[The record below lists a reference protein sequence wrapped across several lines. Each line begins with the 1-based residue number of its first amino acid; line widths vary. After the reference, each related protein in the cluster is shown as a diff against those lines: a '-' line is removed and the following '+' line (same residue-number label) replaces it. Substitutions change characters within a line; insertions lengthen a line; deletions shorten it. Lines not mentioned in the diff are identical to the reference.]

1 MNKRNHLQALT
12 LFLLLIHAS
21 FFVNASNPNDS
32 TAKNFSVAKGSTPYV
47 LWQWM
52 NGCVTKEGI
61 IYDLEAFKR
70 VGIKNVQQFL
80 VGGIE
85 ADINDPEVAILG
97 DKWMELMRFSLDE
110 CQRLGMDFGTH
121 NCPGWSA
128 SGAPGL
134 KIEES
139 MQKLIWEKTSLSG
152 STSTTTLITKAKV
165 DSLWNYYKDICLI
178 AIPKNETTLTKD
190 KIIVITDGLDKFDH
204 LKNALPQGEWDVLRF
219 GHTTNGKKNL
229 TAPVSGQGLE
239 VDKLSRKALNS
250 FWNLYP
256 AKLLEMAGDRA
267 GKTFKRFEIDSYE
280 AGNQDWT
287 PDMANEFRIRRG
299 YVIYPWLVI
308 MAGYTVESKDITA
321 RFKYDWQRTINELFA
336 DNYYGYLYEL
346 VHKVPGLEFL
356 VEPYGTGAKNFDN
369 LAIRDIGDMV
379 MCEFWT
385 KPSTWGWETL
395 LPVSSNAHVNG
406 KKIVAAE
413 AFTGQPQYAFQT
425 DLADLKATGDQ
436 AFCEGV
442 NLFVLHAS
450 AHQPW
455 PQVKPGM
462 TMGWWGTQFGPSQTW
477 WDHGAA
483 QWVQYIT
490 RCQTI
495 LQKGLFVG
503 DLCYLQLYSQ
513 KKTNIPQG
521 YKADICNEKE
531 LLTRFSVKENKL
543 VLPDGMSY
551 RILVL
556 PNSCKIE
563 PELARKI
570 ERLVNDGAIV
580 VGNGFTG
587 SPGLTGFPDVNNE
600 TRAISERLF
609 GTFDVK
615 DAIVKNVRNVG
626 KGKVYCNYSALEA
639 LELENIAKDVAI
651 LNNEKDIAWIHRND
665 GNEHYYFISNSAEKN
680 KSIQISFRISGM
692 QPEIWNPV
700 TGQITEAF
708 VWETNNN
715 QTTVCLNLEAHGS
728 CFVVFRNKSKSS
740 SGIIKTLT
748 LNNDSVNIIDHIT
761 PDNQLILN
769 PKGVYKLA
777 LQNGK
782 TITKSQNIE
791 PETILL
797 NNDWDVRFQE
807 NRGAPS
813 SAHFEKLVSWPLHT
827 DSAIMFFSGTAH
839 YKKTFQLK
847 SKQLKSNKR
856 ILLDLGEV
864 KNIATIT
871 VNQKEVAVIWNPPFS
886 VDITNY
892 CNSGENVL
900 EIAVTNLWPNRIIG
914 DKTQPDDCVWG
925 AIRSFSPSQV
935 IGPNLQVVP
944 DWVKNKT
951 ERPSKNRITF
961 CTVDF
966 FNKDTPLLPSGLIGP
981 VQITIEDTWDL
992 RGQAVHLAGF
1002 DAVIRQMP
1010 IVSCVSVK
1018 ENRQ

>member
-1 MNKRNHLQALT
+1 MNKINYLKAFALF
-12 LFLLLIHAS
+12 FLLINTS
-21 FFVNASNPNDS
+21 FFVNAANPNDIS
-32 TAKNFSVAKGSTPYV
+32 AKNFSAANGSSPYI

-61 IYDLEAFKR
+61 SYDLEAFKR

-80 VGGIE
+80 VGGSE
-85 ADINDPEVAILG
+85 ADINDPEITVLG

-110 CQRLGMDFGTH
+110 CKRLGMDFGTH

-134 KIEES
+134 KVEES

-152 STSTTTLITKAKV
+152 STSTTTPIAKAKI
-165 DSLWNYYKDICLI
+165 DTRWNYYKDICLI
-178 AIPKNETTLTKD
+178 AIPKNEAVLTKSN
-190 KIIVITDGLDKFDH
+190 IIVITDGLNQSDQ

-219 GHTTNGKKNL
+219 GHTTIGKKNS

-250 FWNLYP
+250 FWSLYP
-256 AKLLEMAGDRA
+256 EKLLAMAGEHA

-287 PDMANEFRIRRG
+287 PDMANEFMNRRG
-299 YVIYPWLVI
+299 YALYPWLVV
-308 MAGYTVESKDITA
+308 MAGYTVESDDVTA
-321 RFKYDWQRTINELFA
+321 RFKYDWQRTINELFS
-336 DNYYGYLYEL
+336 DNYYGYLNEL
-346 VHKVPGLEFL
+346 IHKVPGLEFL
-356 VEPYGTGAKNFDN
+356 VEPYGTGTKNFDD
-369 LAIRDIGDMV
+369 LSIRNIGDIV

-385 KPSTWGWETL
+385 KPSTWGWETI

-413 AFTGQPQYAFQT
+413 SFTGQPQYAFQT
-425 DLADLKATGDQ
+425 DLAALKISGDQ
-436 AFCEGV
+436 AFSEGV
-442 NLFVLHAS
+442 NLFMLHAS

-483 QWVQYIT
+483 QWVQYVT

-495 LQKGLFVG
+495 LQKGFFVG

-513 KKTNIPQG
+513 KLTNIPEG
-521 YKADICNEKE
+521 YRADICNEKE

-556 PNSCKIE
+556 PNRCKIE

-570 ERLVNDGAIV
+570 ETLVNNGAIV

-587 SPGLTGFPDVNNE
+587 SPGLNNMATTNNE
-600 TRAISERLF
+600 IRSISERLF
-609 GTFDVK
+609 GAFGAN
-615 DAIVKNVRNVG
+615 DAIAKNVRNVG
-626 KGKVYCNYSALEA
+626 KGKVYCNYSPQEA
-639 LELENIAKDVAI
+639 LEMENISKDIEV
-651 LNNEKDIAWIHRND
+651 LNNEKDVAWIHRND
-665 GNEHYYFISNSAEKN
+665 GDEHYYFISNSSAKN
-680 KSIQISFRISGM
+680 KSIQVSFRISGM

-700 TGQITEAF
+700 TGQTSNALA
-708 VWETNNN
+708 WETDNSR
-715 QTTVCLNLEAHGS
+715 TTVSLNMEANGS
-728 CFVVFRNKSKSS
+728 CFVVFRN
-740 SGIIKTLT
+740 
-748 LNNDSVNIIDHIT
+748 
-761 PDNQLILN
+761 P
-769 PKGVYKLA
+769 YKLIP
-777 LQNGK
+777 QKGK
-782 TITKSQNIE
+782 TTTKTQNSDSE
-791 PETILL
+791 KILL
-797 NNDWDVRFQE
+797 NDDWDVRFQE

-813 SAHFEKLVSWPLHT
+813 SAHFEKLISWPLHA
-827 DSAIMFFSGTAH
+827 DSAIKFFSGTAQ
-839 YKKTFQLK
+839 YKKTFRLSSAQV
-847 SKQLKSNKR
+847 KSNKR
-856 ILLDLGEV
+856 ILIDLGEV
-864 KNIATIT
+864 KNVATIT
-871 VNQKEVAVIWNPPFS
+871 VNKKEMAVIWTPPFS
-886 VDITNY
+886 ADITDY
-892 CNSGENVL
+892 CKSGENVL
-900 EIAVTNLWPNRIIG
+900 EITVTNLWPNRIIG

-925 AIRSFSPSQV
+925 RMRSFSYVQPV
-935 IGPNLQVVP
+935 PEIGRNLQVVP
-944 DWVKNKT
+944 DWVINNT

-981 VQITIEDTWDL
+981 VQITVEDTWDID
-992 RGQAVHLAGF
+992 GVQ
-1002 DAVIRQMP
+1002 
-1010 IVSCVSVK
+1010 
-1018 ENRQ
+1018 

>member
-1 MNKRNHLQALT
+1 MNKRNYLQALA
-12 LFLLLIHAS
+12 LFLLLINTT

-32 TAKNFSVAKGSTPYV
+32 TAKNFSAANGSTPYV

-61 IYDLEAFKR
+61 TYDLEAFKR

-80 VGGIE
+80 VGGSE
-85 ADINDPEVAILG
+85 ADIDDPEITVLG

-110 CQRLGMDFGTH
+110 CKRLGMDFGTH
-121 NCPGWSA
+121 ICPGWSS

-134 KIEES
+134 KVEQS
-139 MQKLIWEKTSLSG
+139 MQKLIWAKTSLSG
-152 STSTTTLITKAKV
+152 NTSTTTTIARAKI
-165 DSLWNYYKDICLI
+165 DTIWNYYKDICII
-178 AIPKNETTLTKD
+178 AIPKNEEVLTKE
-190 KIIVITDGLDKFDH
+190 KVIVITDGLDQSDH
-204 LKNALPQGEWDVLRF
+204 LKKALPQGEWDVLRF
-219 GHTTNGKKNL
+219 GHTTNGKINL

-250 FWNLYP
+250 FWSLYP
-256 AKLLEMAGDRA
+256 EKLLTMAGEHA

-287 PDMANEFRIRRG
+287 PDMANEFMNRRG
-299 YVIYPWLVI
+299 YALYPWLVVK
-308 MAGYTVESKDITA
+308 AGYTLESKEATE

-336 DNYYGYLYEL
+336 DNYYGYLNEL
-346 VHKVPGLEFL
+346 IHKIPGLEFL
-356 VEPYGTGAKNFDN
+356 VEPYGTGTKNFDD
-369 LAIRDIGDMV
+369 LAIRNIGDMV

-385 KPSTWGWETL
+385 KPATWGWESI

-425 DLADLKATGDQ
+425 DLAALKISGDH

-483 QWVQYIT
+483 QWIQYVT

-503 DLCYLQLYSQ
+503 DLCYLQLVS
-513 KKTNIPQG
+513 KKVTNIPQG
-521 YKADICNEKE
+521 YRADICNEKE

-556 PNSCKIE
+556 PDSCRME

-570 ERLVNDGAIV
+570 ETLVNNGAIV
-580 VGNGFTG
+580 VGSGFTG
-587 SPGLTGFPDVNNE
+587 SPGLNNFAATNNE
-600 TRAISERLF
+600 VRAISERLF
-609 GTFDVK
+609 GAFGAN
-615 DAIVKNVRNVG
+615 DAIAKNVRTVG
-626 KGKVYCNYSALEA
+626 KGKVYCSYSAQEA
-639 LELENIAKDVAI
+639 LEMENISKDI
-651 LNNEKDIAWIHRND
+651 EFLNNEKDIAWIHRND
-665 GNEHYYFISNSAEKN
+665 GNEHYYFIVNRLDTRRPV
-680 KSIQISFRISGM
+680 QLSFRVNGM
-692 QPEIWNPV
+692 QPEIWDPI
-700 TGQITEAF
+700 TGKTSDALA
-708 VWETNNN
+708 WENNN
-715 QTTVCLNLEAHGS
+715 DRTTVSLNMEANGS
-728 CFVVFRNKSKSS
+728 CFVVFRNKSKNT
-740 SGIIKTLT
+740 SGVIR
-748 LNNDSVNIIDHIT
+748 
-761 PDNQLILN
+761 
-769 PKGVYKLA
+769 
-777 LQNGK
+777 
-782 TITKSQNIE
+782 TITKENKSE
-791 PETILL
+791 PEKILL

-813 SAHFEKLVSWPLHT
+813 TAHFEKLISWPLHA
-827 DSAIMFFSGTAH
+827 DSAIKFFSGTAH
-839 YKKTFQLK
+839 YKKTFRLTP
-847 SKQLKSNKR
+847 KQLKSDKR
-856 ILLDLGEV
+856 ILIDLGKV
-864 KNIATIT
+864 KNVATVT
-871 VNQKEVAVIWNPPFS
+871 VNQKEVSVLWTPPFS
-886 VDITNY
+886 ADITDF

-914 DKTQPDDCVWG
+914 DKYLPDDCVLG
-925 AIRSFSPSQV
+925 AMRGS
-935 IGPNLQVVP
+935 IGRNLQIVP
-944 DWVKNKT
+944 DWVINKT

-981 VQITIEDTWDL
+981 VQISVVDKCDIY
-992 RGQAVHLAGF
+992 GVH
-1002 DAVIRQMP
+1002 
-1010 IVSCVSVK
+1010 
-1018 ENRQ
+1018 

>member
-1 MNKRNHLQALT
+1 MNKRNYLQALV
-12 LFLLLIHAS
+12 LFLLLINITI
-21 FFVNASNPNDS
+21 FVNASNPNDS
-32 TAKNFSVAKGSTPYV
+32 TAKNFSAANGSTPYV

-61 IYDLEAFKR
+61 SYDLEAFKR
-70 VGIKNVQQFL
+70 IGIKNVQQFL

-85 ADINDPEVAILG
+85 ADINDPDITILG

-134 KIEES
+134 RVEES
-139 MQKLIWEKTSLSG
+139 MQKLVWSKTSISG
-152 STSTTTLITKAKV
+152 NTSIITPIAKV
-165 DSLWNYYKDICLI
+165 KVDTLWNYYKDICLV
-178 AIPKNETTLTKD
+178 AIPKNETILNKD
-190 KIIVITDGLDKFDH
+190 KIIIITDGLDKSDH

-219 GHTTNGKKNL
+219 GHTTTGKKNL

-256 AKLLEMAGDRA
+256 AKLLEMAGDHA

-287 PDMANEFRIRRG
+287 PDMANEFKNRRG
-299 YVIYPWLVI
+299 YAIYPWLVV
-308 MAGYTVESKDITA
+308 MAGYTIESKDVTA

-336 DNYYGYLYEL
+336 DNYYGYLNEL
-346 VHKVPGLEFL
+346 IHKVPGLEFL
-356 VEPYGTGAKNFDN
+356 VEPYGTGKKNFDD
-369 LAIRDIGDMV
+369 LSIRGIGDKV

-385 KPSTWGWETL
+385 KPSTWGWESI
-395 LPVSSNAHVNG
+395 LPVSSNAHVSG

-425 DLADLKATGDQ
+425 DLAALKVSGDQ
-436 AFCEGV
+436 AFSEGV

-455 PQVKPGM
+455 PQVNPGM
-462 TMGWWGTQFGPSQTW
+462 TMGWWGTQFGPSQIW

-483 QWVQYIT
+483 QWVQYVT

-503 DLCYLQLYSQ
+503 DLCYLQLVSQ
-513 KKTNIPQG
+513 KATNIPQG

-543 VLPDGMSY
+543 LLPDGMSY
-551 RILVL
+551 RILIL
-556 PNSCKIE
+556 PDSCKIE

-570 ERLVNDGAIV
+570 EKLVNEGAIV
-580 VGNGFTG
+580 VGSGFTG
-587 SPGLTGFPDVNNE
+587 SPGLNNFATVNNE
-600 TRAISERLF
+600 IRTISERLF
-609 GTFDVK
+609 GPFG
-615 DAIVKNVRNVG
+615 AQYSIAKNVRNIG
-626 KGKVYCNYSALEA
+626 KGKVYCSYSVQEA
-639 LELENIAKDVAI
+639 LEKENISKDIEV
-651 LNNEKDIAWIHRND
+651 LNNEKDVAWIHRND
-665 GNEHYYFISNSAEKN
+665 GDEHYYFISN
-680 KSIQISFRISGM
+680 KSDKIMPVRISFRINGM

-700 TGQITEAF
+700 TGQISNAL
-708 VWETNNN
+708 VWETDDKR
-715 QTTVCLNLEAHGS
+715 TTVSLNMEANGS
-728 CFVVFRNKSKSS
+728 CFVVFRNKNKST
-740 SGIIKTLT
+740 SGIIKTLM
-748 LNNDSVNIIDHIT
+748 LNNDSVNVNTHLT
-761 PDNQLILN
+761 LNNQLILDS
-769 PKGVYKLA
+769 KGVYKII
-777 LQNGK
+777 LQNSK
-782 TITKSQNIE
+782 TITKDHNSV
-791 PETILL
+791 PKKILL
-797 NNDWDVRFQE
+797 NDDWDVRFQE

-813 SAHFEKLVSWPLHT
+813 TAHFEKLISWPLHA
-827 DSAIMFFSGTAH
+827 DSAIKFFSGTAH
-839 YKKTFQLK
+839 YKKTFRLS
-847 SKQLKSNKR
+847 SKQVKSNKR
-856 ILLDLGEV
+856 IVIDLGEV

-871 VNQKEVAVIWNPPFS
+871 VNQKEVAVIWNPPFLA
-886 VDITNY
+886 DITDY
-892 CNSGENVL
+892 CKSDENVL
-900 EIAVTNLWPNRIIG
+900 EITVTNLWPNRIIG

-925 AIRSFSPSQV
+925 DIRSFSPSQV
-935 IGPNLQVVP
+935 IGRNLQVVP

-966 FNKDTPLLPSGLIGP
+966 FKKDTPLLPSGLIGP
-981 VQITIEDTWDL
+981 VQIIIEDL
-992 RGQAVHLAGF
+992 LAVDSIL
-1002 DAVIRQMP
+1002 
-1010 IVSCVSVK
+1010 K
-1018 ENRQ
+1018 Y

>member
-1 MNKRNHLQALT
+1 MKKRNYLQALA
-12 LFLLLIHAS
+12 LLLLLINTS
-21 FFVNASNPNDS
+21 IFVNASNPNES
-32 TAKNFSVAKGSTPYV
+32 TAKNFSAANGSTPYV

-61 IYDLEAFKR
+61 SYDLEAFKR

-85 ADINDPEVAILG
+85 ADINDPDITILG

-128 SGAPGL
+128 SGAPSL
-134 KIEES
+134 KVEES
-139 MQKLIWEKTSLSG
+139 MQKLVWSKTSISG
-152 STSTTTLITKAKV
+152 NTSTITPVAKANV
-165 DSLWNYYKDICLI
+165 DTLWNYYKDICLI
-178 AIPKNETTLTKD
+178 AIPKNEAVLTKD
-190 KIIVITDGLDKFDH
+190 KIIVITDGLDKFDQ

-219 GHTTNGKKNL
+219 GHTTTGKKNL

-256 AKLLEMAGDRA
+256 AKLLAMAGAHA

-287 PDMANEFRIRRG
+287 PDMANEFMNRRG
-299 YVIYPWLVI
+299 YAIYPWLVV
-308 MAGYTVESKDITA
+308 MAGYTVESKDVTA

-336 DNYYGYLYEL
+336 DNYYGYLNEL
-346 VHKVPGLEFL
+346 IHKVPGLEFL
-356 VEPYGTGAKNFDN
+356 VEPYGTGKKNFDD
-369 LAIRDIGDMV
+369 LAIRGIGDKV

-385 KPSTWGWETL
+385 KPSTWGWESI

-425 DLADLKATGDQ
+425 DLAALKVSGDQ
-436 AFCEGV
+436 AFSEGV

-477 WDHGAA
+477 WNHGAA
-483 QWVQYIT
+483 QWVQYVT
-490 RCQTI
+490 RCQNI
-495 LQKGLFVG
+495 LQKGFFVG
-503 DLCYLQLYSQ
+503 DLCYLQLYTQ

-531 LLTRFSVKENKL
+531 LLTRFSVKENRL

-556 PNSCKIE
+556 PDSCKIE

-570 ERLVNDGAIV
+570 EALVNEGAII
-580 VGNGFTG
+580 VGSGFTG
-587 SPGLTGFPDVNNE
+587 SSGLNNFATVNNE
-600 TRAISERLF
+600 IRAISERLF
-609 GTFDVK
+609 GTFGAK
-615 DAIVKNVRNVG
+615 GQMGKNVRNIG
-626 KGKVYCNYSALEA
+626 KGKVYCSYSAQEA
-639 LELENIAKDVAI
+639 LEKDNISKDI
-651 LNNEKDIAWIHRND
+651 EIYNNEKEVAWIHRSD
-665 GNEHYYFISNSAEKN
+665 RDEHYYFISNSSAKN

-700 TGQITEAF
+700 TGQISNAL
-708 VWETNNN
+708 VWETDNKR
-715 QTTVCLNLEAHGS
+715 TTVSLNMEANGS
-728 CFVVFRNKSKSS
+728 CFVVFRNKNKST
-740 SGIIKTLT
+740 SGMIKTLM
-748 LNNDSVNIIDHIT
+748 LNNDIVNVNTHLT
-761 PDNQLILN
+761 LNNQLILN
-769 PKGVYKLA
+769 PKGVYKLT

-782 TITKSQNIE
+782 TITKEQNNE
-791 PETILL
+791 PETIFL

-813 SAHFEKLVSWPLHT
+813 GTHFEKLISWPLHA
-827 DSAIMFFSGTAH
+827 DSTIKFFSGTAH
-839 YKKTFQLK
+839 YKKTFRLNSEQFK
-847 SKQLKSNKR
+847 PTKR
-856 ILLDLGEV
+856 ILIDLGEV
-864 KNIATIT
+864 KNVATIT

-886 VDITNY
+886 VDITDY
-892 CNSGENVL
+892 CNSDENLL

-914 DKTQPDDCVWG
+914 DKTQPDDCIWG
-925 AIRSFSPSQV
+925 AIRSFAPSQV
-935 IGPNLQVVP
+935 IGRNLQVVP

-966 FNKDTPLLPSGLIGP
+966 FKKDTPLLPSGLIGP
-981 VQITIEDTWDL
+981 VQITVEDVLDVDNIL
-992 RGQAVHLAGF
+992 
-1002 DAVIRQMP
+1002 
-1010 IVSCVSVK
+1010 K
-1018 ENRQ
+1018 N